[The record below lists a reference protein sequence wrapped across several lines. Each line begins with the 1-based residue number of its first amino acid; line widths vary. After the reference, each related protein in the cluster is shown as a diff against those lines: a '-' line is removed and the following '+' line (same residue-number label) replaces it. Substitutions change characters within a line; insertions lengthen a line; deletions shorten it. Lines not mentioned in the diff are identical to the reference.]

1 VPTSKNFKVATAL
14 FITVSLLD
22 ILGIVLDKYY
32 LRLFFKPLI
41 LPTLLLLYTLTSH
54 QKNKWYVGALIFSF
68 LGDVFLLFNGK
79 PYFMLGL
86 SAFLLAHLCFIIVVL
101 QKIGKADRNKTLLS
115 FIIFF
120 AFLSGLLFVLKGHLG
135 EMQIPVIVYGIIIT
149 SFGAL
154 SLANYLQNKT
164 KAALVLLIG
173 ALVFISS
180 DSMLAL
186 NKFYA
191 PKELLNLLI
200 MLTYIIAQYLIF
212 RALVSGGKWD
222 VNFPKKRTV

>member
-1 VPTSKNFKVATAL
+1 MSTTKNFKVATTL
-14 FITVSLLD
+14 FIVVALLD
-22 ILGIVLDKYY
+22 ILGIVLDKHY

-41 LPTLLLLYTLTSH
+41 LPSLLLMYTLASS
-54 QKNKWYVGALIFSF
+54 QKNTWYVGALILSF

-79 PYFMLGL
+79 QYFMLGL
-86 SAFLLAHLCFIIVVL
+86 GAFLLAHLCFIKVVL
-101 QKIGKADRNKTLLS
+101 QKMGKASLNNLLLS

-120 AFLSGLLFVLKGHLG
+120 GFLFCLLFVLKGHLG
-135 EMQIPVIVYGIIIT
+135 AMQIPVMVYGVIIT

-154 SLANYLQNKT
+154 SLTNYLQNKT

-186 NKFYA
+186 NKFYM
-191 PKELLNLLI
+191 PKELLNL
-200 MLTYIIAQYLIF
+200 MVMVTYIVAQYLIF
-212 RALVSGGKWD
+212 RAMVLEET
-222 VNFPKKRTV
+222 KK

>member
-1 VPTSKNFKVATAL
+1 MSTSKNFKVATAI
-14 FITVSLLD
+14 FITVSILD

-41 LPTLLLLYTLTSH
+41 LPSLLLMYTLFVPH
-54 QKNKWYVGALIFSF
+54 KNKWYVGALVFSF
-68 LGDVFLLFNGK
+68 M
-79 PYFMLGL
+79 PGL
-86 SAFLLAHLCFIIVVL
+86 SAFLLAHLCFIKVVL
-101 QKIGKADRNKTLLS
+101 QKMGKANLNKTLLS

-120 AFLSGLLFVLKGHLG
+120 AFLFGLLFVLKGHL
-135 EMQIPVIVYGIIIT
+135 EKMQIPVIVYGIVIT

-186 NKFYA
+186 NKFYKSFA
-191 PKELLNLLI
+191 LLNL
-200 MLTYIIAQYLIF
+200 MVMFTYIVAQYLIF
-212 RALVSGGKWD
+212 RAMLLYD
-222 VNFPKKRTV
+222 KKTS

>member
-1 VPTSKNFKVATAL
+1 MSTSKNFKVATAI
-14 FITVSLLD
+14 FITVSILD

-41 LPTLLLLYTLTSH
+41 LPSLLLMYTLFVPH
-54 QKNKWYVGALIFSF
+54 KNKWYVGALVFSF
-68 LGDVFLLFNGK
+68 LGDSFLLFSGIN
-79 PYFMLGL
+79 YFMPGL
-86 SAFLLAHLCFIIVVL
+86 SAFLLAHLCFIKVVL
-101 QKIGKADRNKTLLS
+101 QKMGKANLNKTLLS

-120 AFLSGLLFVLKGHLG
+120 AFLFGLLFVLKGHL
-135 EMQIPVIVYGIIIT
+135 EKMQIPVIVYGIVIT

-186 NKFYA
+186 NKFYKSFA
-191 PKELLNLLI
+191 LLNL
-200 MLTYIIAQYLIF
+200 MVMFTYIVAQYLIF
-212 RALVSGGKWD
+212 RAMLLYD
-222 VNFPKKRTV
+222 KKTS